1 MEELIQ
7 SFLDYLSLECGLS
20 KNTILAYRNDLT
32 KFSAFMETWGLRRP
46 KDVQPEHLNTFM
58 SSEKEGG
65 LSVNSICRNLV
76 AIKQFYKYLVLEGK
90 HQKDSLAV
98 VDSPKLW
105 KRLPGV
111 LHWKEVE
118 KLLSVSPSPAPLGL
132 RNKALLEVLYAT
144 GARASEVTTLRLKDV
159 DLEAGYL
166 RCKGKGNK
174 ERIVPIGS
182 QAQESLKRYLSE
194 ARPHLGGPA
203 TNPNKSS
210 RVQSASGGKGSRG
223 QKSKGSKVQVTR
235 AAPDKVDWDGTVFLS
250 RLGYPLRRED
260 VWRIVKT
267 YARRAGIK
275 AISPHALRHS
285 FATHLL
291 ERGADLRSVQEMLG
305 HASIATTQIYTHID
319 RQHLKTI
326 HKQFHPR
333 G

>member
-1 MEELIQ
+1 MQ

>member
-46 KDVQPEHLNTFM
+46 QDVQPEHLNTFM

-210 RVQSASGGKGSRG
+210 RVQSALGG
-223 QKSKGSKVQVTR
+223 KGSKVQVTR
-235 AAPDKVDWDGTVFLS
+235 AAPDKVD
-250 RLGYPLRRED
+250 
-260 VWRIVKT
+260 
-267 YARRAGIK
+267 
-275 AISPHALRHS
+275 PHALRHS

>member
-1 MEELIQ
+1 Q
-7 SFLDYLSLECGLS
+7 
-20 KNTILAYRNDLT
+20 
-32 KFSAFMETWGLRRP
+32 
-46 KDVQPEHLNTFM
+46 DVHPEHLNTFM
-58 SSEKEGG
+58 SSEKESG

-76 AIKQFYKYLVLEGK
+76 AIKQFYKFLVLEGK
-90 HQKDSLAV
+90 HQRDLLAA

-105 KRLPGV
+105 KHLPGV

-118 KLLSVSPSPAPLGL
+118 KLLGIIPPPSPLGL

-144 GARASEVTTLRLKDV
+144 GARASEVTVLRLKDV
-159 DLEAGYL
+159 DLESGYL

-174 ERIVPIGS
+174 ERIVPLGVK
-182 QAQESLKRYLSE
+182 AQECLKKYISE
-194 ARPHLGGPA
+194 ARPRLGGIQLRR
-203 TNPNKSS
+203 TSD
-210 RVQSASGGKGSRG
+210 
-223 QKSKGSKVQVTR
+223 T
-235 AAPDKVDWDGTVFLS
+235 VDWDGPVFLS
-250 RLGYPLRRED
+250 RLGHPLRRED

-267 YARRAGIK
+267 YARKAGIK

-305 HASIATTQIYTHID
+305 HASIATTQVYTHID

>member
-210 RVQSASGGKGSRG
+210 RVQSALGG
-223 QKSKGSKVQVTR
+223 KGSKVQVTR

-250 RLGYPLRRED
+250 RLGYPLRREV

-305 HASIATTQIYTHID
+305 HASIATTQVYTHID

>member
-7 SFLDYLSLECGLS
+7 SFLDYLALECGLS

-32 KFSAFMETWGLRRP
+32 KFSAFMESWGLRRP
-46 KDVQPEHLNTFM
+46 QDVQPEHLNTFM
-58 SSEKEGG
+58 SSGKESG

-90 HQKDSLAV
+90 HQQDSLAV

-182 QAQESLKRYLSE
+182 RAQESLKRYLSE
-194 ARPHLGGPA
+194 ARPHLGSPA
-203 TNPNKSS
+203 TNP
-210 RVQSASGGKGSRG
+210 G
-223 QKSKGSKVQVTR
+223 KGSKVQVTR
-235 AAPDKVDWDGTVFLS
+235 AAHDKVDWDGTVFLS
-250 RLGYPLRRED
+250 RRGHSLRRED

-305 HASIATTQIYTHID
+305 HASIATTQVYTHID

>member
-1 MEELIQ
+1 MPCPYTGNSMEELIQ

-32 KFSAFMETWGLRRP
+32 KFSAFMKTWGLRRP

-58 SSEKEGG
+58 SSEKESG

-118 KLLSVSPSPAPLGL
+118 KLLSVSPSHAPLGL

-203 TNPNKSS
+203 TNSSKGS
-210 RVQSASGGKGSRG
+210 RVQKL
-223 QKSKGSKVQVTR
+223 KGSKVQVTR
-235 AAPDKVDWDGTVFLS
+235 AAPDKVDWDGPVFLS
-250 RLGYPLRRED
+250 RLGCPLRRED

-267 YARRAGIK
+267 YATRAGIK

-305 HASIATTQIYTHID
+305 HASIATTQVYTHID